1 VPAEFAV
8 VITAVATAI
17 TAVGGLVLAVSVLIP
32 TLRATRQAVAN
43 VAEVHTMV
51 NQQRTDMLRYNED
64 LVNALNS
71 AGVAVPTDRSLRRQP
86 PKPER
91 GST

>member
-1 VPAEFAV
+1 MPAEFAV

-71 AGVAVPTDRSLRRQP
+71 AGVAVPTDRSLRLP

>member
-1 VPAEFAV
+1 VSAEFAV
-8 VITAVATAI
+8 VTTAIATAI

-64 LVNALNS
+64 LVSALRA
-71 AGVAVPTDRSLRRQP
+71 AGVAVPTDRSLRLP
-86 PKPER
+86 PQSEER
-91 GST
+91 